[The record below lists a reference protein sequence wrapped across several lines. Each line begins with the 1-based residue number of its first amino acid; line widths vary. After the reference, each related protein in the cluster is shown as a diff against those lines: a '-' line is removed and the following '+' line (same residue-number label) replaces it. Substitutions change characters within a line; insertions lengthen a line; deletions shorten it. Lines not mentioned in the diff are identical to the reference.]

1 MSDDQRILVRQAGSA
16 GSWSSPEISTYDN
29 ESHLQA
35 LLVGDPNRV
44 PGVTHEASAVAELS
58 TSGGPIDVAIVESD
72 GGLTVVE
79 CKLASNSERRRM
91 VVGQVIDYASAIWMD
106 GEEAFFRAWEA
117 RGGADLF
124 EVLTTEALAA
134 LKRNIVE
141 ARINLCLAV
150 DSIDDDLRRLVE
162 YLNRVTTDHIRVTA
176 LQLGYARHGD
186 LEILI
191 PLTFGGEIAAAKAR
205 ASEGGKSRW
214 TRESFLEAIASE
226 ADRRLAEEYFDRL
239 VAIGERRG
247 DHPEV
252 WYGTRPDGGVYLHP
266 YGLKYA
272 PIQLWVNRAGRLMLY
287 GTWKIWGVIAG
298 HDGFAGLARL
308 LGQDH
313 RNGYRG
319 VAADSLD
326 IDAVWAESLECAI
339 AINQPAG
346 EVLNAQAGSD
356 KQAAG
361 P

>member
-1 MSDDQRILVRQAGSA
+1 MSDDQRILVRQAGSGA
-16 GSWSSPEISTYDN
+16 VWSSPEIATYDN

-44 PGVTHEASAVAELS
+44 PGITHEASAVAELS
-58 TSGGPIDVAIVESD
+58 TSGGPIDVSIIESD

-91 VVGQVIDYASAIWMD
+91 VIGQIIDYASAIWMD
-106 GEEAFFRAWEA
+106 GEDSFFRAWEA
-117 RGGADLF
+117 RGGADLS
-124 EVLTTEALAA
+124 ELLTGDALAA
-134 LKRNIVE
+134 LKRNIAE

-162 YLNRVTTDHIRVTA
+162 YLNRVTLVRVTA

-214 TRESFLEAIASE
+214 TKESFLEAIASE
-226 ADRRLAEEYFDRL
+226 ADRRLAEAYFERL
-239 VAIGERRG
+239 DAIGERRS
-247 DHPEV
+247 DHPLV

-266 YGLKYA
+266 YGMRFA

-287 GTWKIWGVIAG
+287 GNWKIWGVIAG
-298 HDGFAGLARL
+298 HEGFAGLARL

-326 IDAVWAESLECAI
+326 IDAVWAESLRCAI
-339 AINQPAG
+339 AINEPSG
-346 EVLNAQAGSD
+346 
-356 KQAAG
+356 
-361 P
+361 